1 MTGFCLGE
9 KKAVGEG
16 HRITKQVT
24 MRKLDPQQRG
34 TRSWRKASCWLVGV
48 VDRRKWLMI
57 NRFPFCKIWQLM
69 KIRCIWLVCTNTW
82 FFPSLSSLSLHTYTH
97 ARTHGACWCMK
108 ASSNCAIIK
117 RKWCRFGNTGKE
129 GSSITLFNNKQIK
142 LRGERGDYFCFRLIK
157 ELETYCKRVIFNYGL
172 DW

>member
-16 HRITKQVT
+16 PRIMKRVT
-24 MRKLDPQQRG
+24 MSKLDPPQHSA
-34 TRSWRKASCWLVGV
+34 RSRRKSRCWLVEV

-57 NRFPFCKIWQLM
+57 NRFPFYKIWQLM
-69 KIRCIWLVCTNTW
+69 KIRCIWVVYMNTW
-82 FFPSLSSLSLHTYTH
+82 FFLSFSLFLHTYTH
-97 ARTHGACWCMK
+97 AHAGPADVWK
-108 ASSNCAIIK
+108 QSPGSNCAIIK

-157 ELETYCKRVIFNYGL
+157 EPETYCKRVIFNYGL